1 MKSVVL
7 YSRNDFVK
15 SKLGTLFV
23 ISHLHDD
30 MVNAVK
36 YAKDVK
42 FFKYCAQRLEVKN
55 NMKFGG
61 DFGHELVESPGDK
74 ALVLYPDMMTIHDD
88 FSGNF
93 TYVGTFDDVKAAY
106 GITSCMFKFE

>member
-7 YSRNDFVK
+7 YSHNDFVK

-30 MVNAVK
+30 MANAVK
-36 YAKDVK
+36 YSKDVK
-42 FFKYCAQRLEVKN
+42 FFKYYAQRLEVKS

-61 DFGHELVESPGDK
+61 DFGRKLVESSGDK
-74 ALVLYPDMMTIHDD
+74 ALVLHPDMTTIYDD

-93 TYVGTFDDVKAAY
+93 TYAGTFEDVKAAY